1 MFVKTNTI
9 PTTVCDE
16 EWYIY
21 IYIYIERKRPR
32 QRQKRE
38 DFDEYYERV
47 VSSSNSSS
55 SSSSSIFSIM
65 RQYFLVTLLPSA
77 LSMISPRW
85 VMTINALMTA
95 HSLTPTR
102 DKSSTR

>member
-47 VSSSNSSS
+47 II
-55 SSSSSIFSIM
+55 SSSISSIIIFS
-65 RQYFLVTLLPSA
+65 LLCVSVLSGDSSSFGSFDDFSA
-77 LSMISPRW
+77 LGHDHQRSHDRPLVDADAR
-85 VMTINALMTA
+85 
-95 HSLTPTR
+95 
-102 DKSSTR
+102 

>member
-1 MFVKTNTI
+1 MKTNTI

-38 DFDEYYERV
+38 DFDEHYERV
-47 VSSSNSSS
+47 VSSSSSISSIIIFSLLCVSVLSGDSSS
-55 SSSSSIFSIM
+55 FGSFDD
-65 RQYFLVTLLPSA
+65 FSA
-77 LSMISPRW
+77 LGHDHQRSHDRPLVDADAR
-85 VMTINALMTA
+85 
-95 HSLTPTR
+95 
-102 DKSSTR
+102 

>member
-47 VSSSNSSS
+47 II
-55 SSSSSIFSIM
+55 SSSISSSIIFS
-65 RQYFLVTLLPSA
+65 LLCVSVLSGDSSSFGSFDDFSA
-77 LSMISPRW
+77 LGHDHQRSHDRPLVDADAR
-85 VMTINALMTA
+85 
-95 HSLTPTR
+95 
-102 DKSSTR
+102 

>member
-47 VSSSNSSS
+47 VS

>member
-1 MFVKTNTI
+1 MKTNTL

-16 EWYIY
+16 EWYIYIY

-47 VSSSNSSS
+47 VSSSSSS
-55 SSSSSIFSIM
+55 SSSSSIFS
-65 RQYFLVTLLPSA
+65 LLCVSVLSGDSSSFGSFDDFSA
-77 LSMISPRW
+77 LGHDHQRSHDRPLVDADAR
-85 VMTINALMTA
+85 
-95 HSLTPTR
+95 
-102 DKSSTR
+102 